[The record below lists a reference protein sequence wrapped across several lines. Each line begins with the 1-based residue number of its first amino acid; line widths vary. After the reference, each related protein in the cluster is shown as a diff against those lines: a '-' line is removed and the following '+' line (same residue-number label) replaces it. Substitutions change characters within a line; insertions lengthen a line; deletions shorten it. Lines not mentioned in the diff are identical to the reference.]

1 MCQIHRLSGHALWHI
16 ASCSLVPSGEMRK
29 SETYELHRNDI
40 QMDKTK
46 CLLDSSDHFPVLDGS
61 TEVLQLLKS
70 LESIFS

>member
-1 MCQIHRLSGHALWHI
+1 
-16 ASCSLVPSGEMRK
+16 MRK

-61 TEVLQLLKS
+61 KEVLQLLKS